1 MEELQEK
8 TAGVRRFLCMDLLAG
23 KEDAQGAG
31 AAMAGDGA
39 AGVGFV
45 NVVKLTVFCNGS
57 LDGKYAIYK
66 WHILMI
72 LPFVINKKVF
82 PSIQNKKVEPYFQ
95 KIIAVCSQADEGCL
109 NAFEEAIEVLNKV
122 GLGATRDDIRSQ
134 AYTLK
139 ILAYCNKNY
148 K

>member
-1 MEELQEK
+1 
-8 TAGVRRFLCMDLLAG
+8 
-23 KEDAQGAG
+23 
-31 AAMAGDGA
+31 
-39 AGVGFV
+39 
-45 NVVKLTVFCNGS
+45 
-57 LDGKYAIYK
+57 
-66 WHILMI
+66 MI

-82 PSIQNKKVEPYFQ
+82 PSIQNKKVEPYCQ
-95 KIIAVCSQADEGCL
+95 NIIAVCSQVDEGCL
-109 NAFEEAIEVLNKV
+109 NAFEEAISVLNEV